1 MRALRWAAALTAA
14 TRRLERLP
22 SGHAGAVGR
31 VSATLR
37 PTKRDSAAAL
47 LRRSRSR
54 LGIGAVTALIAA
66 PAAANPFELFGASAS
81 SAALGQA
88 VTARV
93 DDWSALWHNP
103 GGLGLAQ
110 PHMAMGT
117 LMSFD
122 DASIR
127 LKPRPAG
134 YDLPDLGSGSPVIP
148 SKYRLQPRQGSDD
161 IANLYDFVIG
171 AVGSFGLER
180 LRFGVAVALPLDRLG
195 RQASHFVDER
205 EQYASNRL
213 HFELLGERS
222 QHQVI
227 LLGVGYRFLPWLS
240 AGAAFSLMPRGKAL
254 STVYLAD
261 ATRQQQVEINVDNDQ
276 VGQAQPILGVT
287 AQASARLRL
296 AASYRAANWF
306 GLDLENRIQIKGFQG
321 DPQAFPVVQRV
332 SLALNYSPAQLAIG
346 MAGEWDKLS
355 LSLDAVYSRWSR
367 YIDTQGRAVGAHRD
381 QGAPGSGFRDVISVR
396 GGLQWLASAD
406 RKVRLGLQWEPSP
419 VPDQVGRSSYV
430 DNDRLVTAVGASHAL
445 DLLGKPVELQWHLG
459 IHRLIGR
466 DTNKQALAVHP
477 RCAEGVTQLCDELAD
492 DTRDPATGLSS
503 PAATGL
509 QTGSP
514 GFPGW
519 TSQGTLLSLGLDLK
533 WAF

>member
-1 MRALRWAAALTAA
+1 MRSQLLAAALAALTAS
-14 TRRLERLP
+14 P
-22 SGHAGAVGR
+22 
-31 VSATLR
+31 
-37 PTKRDSAAAL
+37 AL
-47 LRRSRSR
+47 
-54 LGIGAVTALIAA
+54 
-66 PAAANPFELFGASAS
+66 ANPFELFGASAG

-110 PHMAMGT
+110 PHMSVGT
-117 LMSFD
+117 QLSFD
-122 DASIR
+122 DVSVR

-134 YDLPDLGSGSPVIP
+134 YDLPDLGAGSPVIP
-148 SKYRLQPRQGSDD
+148 SRYRLNQRQDSQD
-161 IANLYDFVIG
+161 IPNLYDFVLG
-171 AVGSFGLER
+171 AVGSFGLEN
-180 LRFGVAVALPLDRLG
+180 LRFGVALALPLNRLG
-195 RQASHFVDER
+195 RQASHFADER

-213 HFELLGERS
+213 NFELLGERS

-276 VGQAQPILGVT
+276 VGHAEPILGVT
-287 AQASARLRL
+287 AQATERLRL
-296 AASYRAANWF
+296 GLSYRAANWF

-321 DPQAFPVVQRV
+321 DPGAFPVVQRV
-332 SLALNYSPAQLAIG
+332 GLALNYSPTQWAAG
-346 MAGEWDKLS
+346 MAGKWEKLT

-367 YIDTQGRAVGAHRD
+367 YIDTQGQAVGERTANSAAG
-381 QGAPGSGFRDVISVR
+381 QGFRDVVSVR
-396 GGLQWLASAD
+396 GGLEWLANRD
-406 RKVRLGLQWEPSP
+406 RKVRIGLQWEPTP
-419 VPDQVGRSSYV
+419 VPDQVARSNYV
-430 DNDRLVTAVGASHAL
+430 DNDRLVVAVGASHAM
-445 DLLGKPVELQWHLG
+445 DLLGNPVELQWHLG
-459 IHRLIGR
+459 VHRLMPR
-466 DTNKQALAVHP
+466 DTNKQALASQP
-477 RCAEGVTQLCDELAD
+477 RCADGVQQLCDELAD
-492 DTRDPATGLSS
+492 DTQDPTTGLAT
-503 PAATGL
+503 PAAQGL
-509 QTGSP
+509 QTGNP